1 MSTLP
6 LMDVAEVFAH
16 ALRGEA
22 CFLTA
27 PGQDPL
33 RLPVEDWTRPVDG
46 GDRAMLDLCQG
57 TTIDLGCGPG
67 RLTVELGERGHCVLG
82 IDIVYEAVRQTR
94 RRGGIALRRDLFD
107 RLPGEGRWDTA
118 LLADGN
124 VGIGG
129 DPVALLAR
137 VRRLVGVGGRVV
149 VEVASE
155 HVPSARLL
163 ARLECDC
170 SASGHFPWAIL
181 GLGDVAPVAEE
192 AGLVET
198 GRRRLDRDRWVV
210 VLQEPDR

>member
-6 LMDVAEVFAH
+6 RIEVAEVFAH

-22 CFLTA
+22 CFFTA

-33 RLPVEDWTRPVDG
+33 RVPIEEWARPVDD
-46 GDRAMLDLCQG
+46 GDRAMLDLCEG
-57 TTIDLGCGPG
+57 ATIDLGCGPG

-82 IDIVYEAVRQTR
+82 VDVVYEAVLQTR
-94 RRGGIALRRDLFD
+94 RRGGVALRRDLFD

-129 DPVALLAR
+129 DPVTLLAR
-137 VRRLVGVGGRVV
+137 VRRLVGAGGRVV

-155 HVPSARLL
+155 HVRSTRLL

-181 GLGDVAPVAEE
+181 GLGDVAPVAAA
-192 AGLVET
+192 AGLVEI
-198 GRRRLDRDRWVV
+198 GRHRLDRERWVV
-210 VLQEPDR
+210 VLQERDR